1 MKRRRLLGTIAM
13 ALLAANFVALST
25 AFASA
30 GTQGDFDSTPSY
42 RSHLQGVDSVGGE

>member
-13 ALLAANFVALST
+13 ALLVANFVALST

-30 GTQGDFDSTPSY
+30 GTQGDDPYWIPPLPTDPTY
-42 RSHLQGVDSVGGE
+42 RV